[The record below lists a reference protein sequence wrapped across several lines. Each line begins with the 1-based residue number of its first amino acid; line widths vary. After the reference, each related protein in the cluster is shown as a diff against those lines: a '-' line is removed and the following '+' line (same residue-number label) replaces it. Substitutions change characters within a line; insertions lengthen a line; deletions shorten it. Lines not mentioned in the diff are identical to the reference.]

1 MERGIYRGG
10 LPKPDPSGAWRPY
23 VGKYRNGKPARFTIG
38 NRRDISEGEAR
49 RRLESVRDLFD
60 KQCEKLG
67 LTHWHGDVL
76 ETARQIAAGQP
87 GTIQFE
93 KGDGGFH
100 LSRAFG
106 RVAEKYTG
114 VDPVRAF
121 EDEELA
127 RLVFATGVPPDDPEH
142 YRKVISAL
150 SELVRTHVQ
159 SAVAKITGRMTE
171 KFGPAVVEKVPSD
184 PLDSETRT
192 FHEALKAYRDHIE
205 KTGDRNEWQKLKSY
219 PLRCQDRARWLE
231 SAHADF
237 PVFQLDLAR
246 MEELVAHWRNRP
258 ETALGKRCSLDHSRH
273 MIDELFRVFSWLDN
287 QPDWKWDMP
296 KGAKQI
302 KRKTVPLE
310 QDFAAKRVRRI
321 TATTYTPEQ
330 LAIIA
335 KRLDRCGKM
344 MLGLAVNC
352 GMGPA
357 EFGRVEIDDIFPNQ
371 IHPEANLLGLDWI
384 ANWIMFDRRKTGEY
398 GEWLL
403 WSPVADLLKW
413 GIERSRSL
421 GVKRLAVRET
431 GTSWYA
437 DHTENAAAYLGKWWQ
452 SQPSATHLQSGVV
465 TAIAKEIEGFPRL
478 TLKSLRKVLP
488 NAVRTDFGKEV
499 ADLAVAHSVGRSEM
513 VDRYSDKPYRKLH
526 EAIRAMESKFAP
538 FLETLGQPDSDQRQ
552 A

>member
-1 MERGIYRGG
+1 
-10 LPKPDPSGAWRPY
+10 
-23 VGKYRNGKPARFTIG
+23 
-38 NRRDISEGEAR
+38 
-49 RRLESVRDLFD
+49 
-60 KQCEKLG
+60 
-67 LTHWHGDVL
+67 
-76 ETARQIAAGQP
+76 
-87 GTIQFE
+87 
-93 KGDGGFH
+93 
-100 LSRAFG
+100 
-106 RVAEKYTG
+106 
-114 VDPVRAF
+114 
-121 EDEELA
+121 
-127 RLVFATGVPPDDPEH
+127 
-142 YRKVISAL
+142 
-150 SELVRTHVQ
+150 
-159 SAVAKITGRMTE
+159 
-171 KFGPAVVEKVPSD
+171 
-184 PLDSETRT
+184 
-192 FHEALKAYRDHIE
+192 
-205 KTGDRNEWQKLKSY
+205 
-219 PLRCQDRARWLE
+219 
-231 SAHADF
+231 
-237 PVFQLDLAR
+237 
-246 MEELVAHWRNRP
+246 
-258 ETALGKRCSLDHSRH
+258 

-287 QPDWKWDMP
+287 QPDWKWGMP
-296 KGAKQI
+296 KGAKHI
-302 KRKTVPLE
+302 KRKTVALD

-384 ANWIMFDRRKTGEY
+384 ATWIMFDRRKTGEY

-403 WSPVADLLKW
+403 WSPVAELLKW
-413 GIERSRSL
+413 AIERSRSL

-538 FLETLGQPDSDQRQ
+538 FLEALGQPDSDQRQ